1 MGTSDAITYTRGFEK
16 PFWEDATEW
25 IDRSAIFYVENVTT
39 PTMLMTGEMD
49 LRTPMGQAEEYYQ
62 ALKYVGVPTV
72 LMRFQGEWHGTSS
85 KPSNFFRTQLYL
97 RKWFEKHGTHAA
109 ETILSH

>member
-1 MGTSDAITYTRGFEK
+1 MGTSDAITYTRGFEQ
-16 PFWEDATEW
+16 PFWVDAEEW

-39 PTMLMTGEMD
+39 PTMLMTGELD

-62 ALKYVGVPTV
+62 ALMYEGVPTV
-72 LMRFQGEWHGTSS
+72 LVRFQEEWHGTSS

-97 RKWFEKHGTHAA
+97 RKWFEEYGTHAG
-109 ETILSH
+109 EKLVS